1 MKRFY
6 YVLLYIVCACVNAE
20 AQQFSLFLTMDDLF
34 RLGIENSLRIKSAN
48 IQERMAEEQLKTAQ
62 TERLPDIS
70 IGLEGGNIGQPVIFR
85 RGLSQP
91 ERPETPDWSQR
102 YNVELTQPLYTGGR
116 IQSHIQRAEINR
128 CIAALSASDEKESI
142 KLTLLRSY
150 LNLFELYKQKDVL
163 ARNIEEAEL
172 RLKDIRQMR
181 EEGVLTRNDEL
192 RSELQLTNDRLDS
205 CETDHQIVLNS
216 QSLDILLGLDESL
229 VIVPDTSLLEE
240 ALHTGALEY
249 YIQTAYDHNP
259 AMKLAQENT
268 LLARN
273 NVKIVQAEMLPTLSF
288 RIGNTLARPVSNTM
302 EDYYNNTWSIGVSLS
317 YSLSSLYRNRHNVYE
332 ARYDVERQLYG
343 EELQRQ
349 VLRNDVRAAYVHH
362 KEALERIRALSLSVR
377 QADEN
382 YRIVHNRYLNQ
393 LSILTDLLDA
403 TSVRLDA
410 ELQLIGAKTEAV
422 YTYYE
427 LQRICGLL

>member
-1 MKRFY
+1 M
-6 YVLLYIVCACVNAE
+6 
-20 AQQFSLFLTMDDLF
+20 
-34 RLGIENSLRIKSAN
+34 
-48 IQERMAEEQLKTAQ
+48 
-62 TERLPDIS
+62 
-70 IGLEGGNIGQPVIFR
+70 
-85 RGLSQP
+85 
-91 ERPETPDWSQR
+91 
-102 YNVELTQPLYTGGR
+102 
-116 IQSHIQRAEINR
+116 
-128 CIAALSASDEKESI
+128 
-142 KLTLLRSY
+142 
-150 LNLFELYKQKDVL
+150 

-273 NVKIVQAEMLPTLSF
+273 NVKTVQAEMLPTLSF